1 MNNKLSLNRV
11 ITRAAQHLINKG
23 FKNAKN
29 EIIWYLESL
38 HICTREQIYLDEIII
53 DDKLQN
59 NIQTFSNQRILGVPF
74 QYILKKSN
82 FFSAWAT
89 NAFTFKI

>member
-1 MNNKLSLNRV
+1 MNNNLSFNHF
-11 ITRAAQHLINKG
+11 ITRAAQRLINKG

-38 HICTREQIYLDEIII
+38 YICTREQIYLDEIII

-59 NIQTFSNQRILGVPF
+59 NIQTFCNQRMLGVPF
-74 QYILKKSN
+74 QYILQKN
-82 FFSAWAT
+82 ET
-89 NAFTFKI
+89 